1 MNSVLWSCTL
11 PILGPVNGS
20 SALIPFPFT
29 PPPLQI
35 KEAQLLCVLYTGVIG
50 RFLFEKRAVL
60 LKVFEIPPCKVLGYW
75 RSKDLI
81 GDRDHWDAF
90 PRLPLPQE
98 SLSGFEEGH
107 LGSCLSSFGMVA
119 RHLGKWQSQLRK
131 MALCSLKD
139 LRLLP
144 SGAHLPREWH
154 RLEEEGIQRW

>member
-1 MNSVLWSCTL
+1 MELYAAHPGASKWQLCSHPLSLHPTPSSNQRSSVVVC
-11 PILGPVNGS
+11 
-20 SALIPFPFT
+20 
-29 PPPLQI
+29 
-35 KEAQLLCVLYTGVIG
+35 LYTGVIG
-50 RFLFEKRAVL
+50 RFLFEKRVVL
-60 LKVFEIPPCKVLGYW
+60 LKVFEIHPHKVLGYW

-98 SLSGFEEGH
+98 SLSGFEEGR

-144 SGAHLPREWH
+144 SGAHLPREWY
-154 RLEEEGIQRW
+154 RLEEEGIQCW